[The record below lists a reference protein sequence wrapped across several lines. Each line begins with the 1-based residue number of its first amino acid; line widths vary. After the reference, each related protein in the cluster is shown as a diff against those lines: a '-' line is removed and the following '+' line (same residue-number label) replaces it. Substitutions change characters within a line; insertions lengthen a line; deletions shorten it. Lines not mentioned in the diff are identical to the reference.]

1 MSSTRTTGRATEATR
16 SDAGDHDRFGPG
28 RGRDRLMAGFLG
40 LFRSLGLTPDDL
52 AAVRSGARGLDY
64 SGVSTVDLWSDD
76 CLCVARVRHAFERF
90 RPLESEGPDGMVTV
104 VHGRIHGAPAP
115 DGAEDGQAERCR
127 AVYDRA
133 GVVGC
138 AQLNGQFNLV
148 LYDPRARSLV
158 LVNDRLA
165 SQPLFYRW
173 DREVLVFASQA
184 RTVGEILR
192 EPVRLDLSSLRQ
204 FLVFQTILTEGTM
217 VEGVGTLPPAG
228 ALRYAA
234 GSGSLSRYR
243 NLQYGEDTGRSENDH
258 AENLAAVLQGAIR
271 RGMGPGDGAALLL
284 SGGLDS
290 RALVAVAPPMPA
302 VTVGD
307 WENDELRVARAIA
320 NRRDLPLTFVRRSPD
335 FYPEL
340 VALGT
345 ALGDGAYR
353 FDNAHFAR
361 LREALPST
369 ITALLSGYGFDL
381 LLKGEAVPR
390 RRLQFRGTPLNRHAL
405 LEIPER
411 IDRAAL
417 VDIVLN
423 TMGGCQWK
431 HPATR
436 RLFAASTQPDVEDEI
451 RAIVG
456 GLLDRARDL
465 APSPQQRCE
474 YVRMNMLATRF
485 AAYLNV
491 LGIRHYFRD
500 LTISLDNEILD
511 QHLTI
516 PARLRMDGRIYRRAL
531 ALIAPDIYRIP
542 DANTGF
548 SPGTHYLVEHV
559 LGGARRLAGRLGI
572 RARPAL
578 PDPTFTHGSW
588 PNMGEL
594 IRRRPALLNRIADTI
609 GDDNAV
615 PGDVFDVPYLKKLLG
630 DHLERRVDATW
641 PLLLVLTA
649 GTWHRSHVAGLGPR

>member
-1 MSSTRTTGRATEATR
+1 
-16 SDAGDHDRFGPG
+16 
-28 RGRDRLMAGFLG
+28 MAGLLG
-40 LFRSLGLTPDDL
+40 IFRPLGLTQDDR
-52 AAVRSGARGLDY
+52 AAVKSAAQSLDY
-64 SGVSTVDLWSDD
+64 SGSSTADRWSDAY
-76 CLCVARVRHAFERF
+76 LCVARVRHAFERS
-90 RPLESEGPDGMVTV
+90 RPLATEGPDGIITV
-104 VHGRIHGAPAP
+104 IHGRIYDAASP
-115 DGAEDGQAERCR
+115 DGAEDGEAARCR

-133 GVVGC
+133 GVAGC

-148 LYDPRARSLV
+148 VYDPKARSLV

-165 SQPLFYRW
+165 SQPLFYRPG
-173 DREVLVFASQA
+173 RERLAFASQA
-184 RTVGEILR
+184 RTVAELMGEPI
-192 EPVRLDLSSLRQ
+192 RLDLASLRQ
-204 FLVFQTILTEGTM
+204 FLVFQTILSEDTL

-228 ALRYAA
+228 ALRYAE
-234 GSGSLSRYR
+234 GSSSVSRYWT
-243 NLQYGEDTGRSENDH
+243 LQYHEDGGRSEQDH
-258 AENLAAVLQGAIR
+258 AESLADVLRRAIR
-271 RGMGPGDGAALLL
+271 RGMVSADGAALLL

-302 VTVGD
+302 VTLGD

-320 NRRDLPLTFVRRSPD
+320 GRRDLPLTFVRRPPD
-335 FYPEL
+335 FYPDL
-340 VALGT
+340 VDLGT

-381 LLKGEAVPR
+381 LVKGDTVPR
-390 RRLQFRGTPLNRHAL
+390 RRLRFRGTPLNRHAL

-411 IDRAAL
+411 IGRDGL

-436 RLFAASTQPDVEDEI
+436 RLFAASTWPAVEAGI
-451 RAIVG
+451 RNVVG

-474 YVRMNMLATRF
+474 YVRMSMLATRF
-485 AAYLNV
+485 PAYLNV

-500 LTISLDNEILD
+500 LTISLDNEVLD

-516 PARLRMDGRIYRRAL
+516 PPRLRMDGRVYRRAL
-531 ALIAPDIYRIP
+531 ALLAPDIYRIP

-548 SPGTHYLVEHV
+548 APGTHYLVEHA
-559 LGGARRLAGRLGI
+559 LGGARRLAGRLGVGT
-572 RARPAL
+572 RTAP

-594 IRRRPALLNRIADTI
+594 IRRRPVLVNRIADTI
-609 GDDNAV
+609 GDDNAI
-615 PGDVFDVPYLKKLLG
+615 PGDVFDVPFLKKLLG
-630 DHLERRVDATW
+630 DHVERRVDATW

-649 GTWHRSHVAGLGPR
+649 GTWHRAYVAGVGTRS

>member
-1 MSSTRTTGRATEATR
+1 
-16 SDAGDHDRFGPG
+16 
-28 RGRDRLMAGFLG
+28 MAGLLG
-40 LFRSLGLTPDDL
+40 IFRPLGLTPDDL
-52 AAVRSGARGLDY
+52 AAVKSTARSLDY
-64 SGVSTVDLWSDD
+64 SGSSAVDLWNDD
-76 CLCVARVRHAFERF
+76 SLCIARVRHAFEYPG
-90 RPLESEGPDGMVTV
+90 PLASKGPDGLITV
-104 VHGRIHGAPAP
+104 VHGRIYEAPARA
-115 DGAEDGQAERCR
+115 GAEDGEAARCR
-127 AVYDRA
+127 AVYDQA
-133 GVVGC
+133 GVAGC

-148 LYDPRARSLV
+148 LYDPRAGSVV

-165 SQPLFYRW
+165 ARPLFYRSGPE
-173 DREVLVFASQA
+173 RLAFASQA
-184 RTVGEILR
+184 RSVGELMR
-192 EPVRLDLSSLRQ
+192 EPVRMDLSSLRQ

-234 GSGSLSRYR
+234 GSASLSRYW
-243 NLQYGEDTGRSENDH
+243 NLQYRVDAGRSEKDH
-258 AENLAAVLQGAIR
+258 AESLAAVLQRAIR
-271 RGMGPGDGAALLL
+271 RGMGSGDGAALLL

-290 RALVAVAPPMPA
+290 RAIVAVAPPMPA
-302 VTVGD
+302 VTLGD

-320 NRRDLPLTFVRRSPD
+320 RRRDLPLTFVPRSPD

-340 VALGT
+340 VDLGT

-381 LLKGEAVPR
+381 FLKGETVPR
-390 RRLQFRGTPLNRHAL
+390 RRLHFRGAPLNRHAL

-417 VDIVLN
+417 VDIVLG

-436 RLFAASTQPDVEDEI
+436 RLFAASTQSDVEEEI

-456 GLLDRARDL
+456 GLLDRAHDL

-500 LTISLDNEILD
+500 LTISLDNEVLD

-516 PARLRMDGRIYRRAL
+516 PPRLRMDGRIYRRAL
-531 ALIAPDIYRIP
+531 ALLAPDIYRIP

-548 SPGTHYLVEHV
+548 PPGTHYLVEHA
-559 LGGARRLAGRLGI
+559 LGGARRLARRLGVG
-572 RARPAL
+572 AKAAL

-588 PNMGEL
+588 PNMSEL

-609 GDDNAV
+609 GDDNAL

-641 PLLLVLTA
+641 PLLLLLTA
-649 GTWHRSHVAGLGPR
+649 GTWHRTHVAGLGTRP